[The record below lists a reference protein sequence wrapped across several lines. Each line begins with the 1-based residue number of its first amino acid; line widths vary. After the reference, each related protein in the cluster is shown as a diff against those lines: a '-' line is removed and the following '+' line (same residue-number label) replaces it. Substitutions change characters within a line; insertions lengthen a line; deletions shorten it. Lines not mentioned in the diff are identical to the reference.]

1 MDWEEE
7 EEGEEQ
13 ADESRMILGLA
24 HQEQWPGK
32 QIGKFWELFFS
43 CHCFQHLCL
52 LLNTIMD
59 SRNVLDMF
67 KKVALFL
74 CP

>member
-24 HQEQWPGK
+24 HQEQWP
-32 QIGKFWELFFS
+32 
-43 CHCFQHLCL
+43 
-52 LLNTIMD
+52 
-59 SRNVLDMF
+59 
-67 KKVALFL
+67 
-74 CP
+74 

>member
-24 HQEQWPGK
+24 HQEHWP
-32 QIGKFWELFFS
+32 
-43 CHCFQHLCL
+43 
-52 LLNTIMD
+52 
-59 SRNVLDMF
+59 
-67 KKVALFL
+67 
-74 CP
+74 